1 VLDHE
6 QADRALAE
14 LGAESDRMA
23 DALLAMDSHPGHRL
37 LTGTTLTGLT
47 QRRWAEASTAMTVL
61 WEQFGLHRSLV
72 EQARE
77 VRARKSRPGPAELTE
92 LTTLLT
98 GPVAEL
104 NAEQLPI
111 ERRGLTGPAQATDRI
126 TLTDLVARMKASY
139 SAITEVLAAAEK
151 AWDTTVER
159 LDPLDIQLHLA
170 KALAESLAVED
181 PALDR
186 IADEL
191 GEIRRSAL
199 ADPLAVDADP
209 PESLSAALSAARAE
223 LDKLVAAR
231 DSFEDRRTQLE
242 ARITEVA
249 EVEAE
254 ARSVHATVLEK
265 IASPGLASQGN
276 PLSTLRSRIGELPE
290 LWRTQRWKALSRAM
304 DDLDRDAD
312 QALTD
317 VRTRLGALTG
327 LLDRRLELR
336 GRLDAYQAK
345 AKRLGYVEDLDL
357 GALHQKARELLY
369 TIPCDLRAA
378 TVAVNRYQQALQ
390 ERRGDR

>member
-1 VLDHE
+1 MLDPE
-6 QADRALAE
+6 QADSALAE

-23 DALLAMDSHPGHRL
+23 EALLAMDSHPGHRL
-37 LTGTTLTGLT
+37 LTGGTLTGLT
-47 QRRWAEASTAMTVL
+47 QRRWAEASTAMSVL
-61 WEQFGLHRSLV
+61 WEQFGLHRGLV

-104 NAEQLPI
+104 NSEQLPI
-111 ERRGLTGPAQATDRI
+111 ERRGLTGPAQVTERI

-159 LDPLDIQLHLA
+159 LDPLDIQLHLVH
-170 KALAESLAVED
+170 ALAQSLGVEE

-199 ADPLAVDADP
+199 ADPLAVEAEP
-209 PESLSAALSAARAE
+209 PQSLSAALSAAQAE

-231 DSFEDRRTQLE
+231 DSFEDRRTRLE
-242 ARITEVA
+242 ARITEIA
-249 EVEAE
+249 DIETEAH
-254 ARSVHATVLEK
+254 SVHATVLEK
-265 IASPGLASQGN
+265 IASPGLAPQGY
-276 PLSTLRSRIGELPE
+276 PLSALRSRAGELPE
-290 LWRTQRWKALSRAM
+290 LWRTQRWKALSHAM
-304 DDLDRDAD
+304 DDLDRDAG

-317 VRTRLGALTG
+317 VRAQLGALTG